1 MPGQGYHFGF
11 GRLVA
16 DQAGKK
22 FSKEMRV
29 GDLVQDALNAAAGTR
44 RNSHFTGGAGCVLP
58 QFNELRQSSK
68 IQGWDSGFKKSYLVD
83 PRIDMRLME
92 AASIHIPEGD
102 YKDGIRLHL
111 LADRAY
117 DQLVQTK
124 IFDVS
129 RQKDGIIVV
138 RATGEELDG
147 ANFRTELYASYPLL
161 DQYVMR
167 KAGITAEDVA
177 EVKEL
182 LKATMTDAH
191 AEFIG
196 KYLNFNPDFEWRD
209 TKFFTREMVDN
220 LLDEAV
226 ADAIRYLKW

>member
-1 MPGQGYHFGF
+1 MPGQGYHLGF

-16 DQAGKK
+16 DRAGKS
-22 FSKEMRV
+22 FSKEMKV
-29 GDLVQDALNAAAGTR
+29 GELVQDALNQASGSR
-44 RNSHFTGGAGCVLP
+44 RMSHFTGGAGCVLP
-58 QFNELRQSSK
+58 QYNELRQSSQ
-68 IQGWDSGFKKSYLVD
+68 IQGWDSCFKKSYIVD

-92 AASIHIPEGD
+92 ASSIHIPEGE

-147 ANFRTELYASYPLL
+147 ASFRNELYASYPLL

-167 KAGITAEDVA
+167 KAGITAEDV
-177 EVKEL
+177 ENVKML
-182 LKATMTDAH
+182 LRATMTDAH
-191 AEFIG
+191 AEFIC
-196 KYLNFNPDFEWRD
+196 KYLNYNPDFEWKD
-209 TKFFTREMVDN
+209 TKFFTKEIIDK

>member
-16 DQAGKK
+16 DRAGKK
-22 FSKEMRV
+22 VSKEMIV
-29 GDLVQDALNAAAGTR
+29 GNLVMDAMNAAAGTR

-58 QFNELRQSSK
+58 HYNELRQSSR
-68 IQGWDSGFKKSYLVD
+68 IQGWDSSFKKSYMVD

-92 AASIHIPEGD
+92 AASIHIPEGA
-102 YKDGIRLHL
+102 YKDGIRIHL
-111 LADRAY
+111 LADRWY
-117 DQLVQTK
+117 DQLVQTQ

-129 RQKDGIIVV
+129 QQKNGIIRV
-138 RATGEELDG
+138 RATGEDLDG
-147 ANFRTELYASYPLL
+147 DTFRRELYASYPLL

-167 KAGITAEDVA
+167 KAGLTVEDVA

-182 LKATMTDAH
+182 LRSTLTEGH
-191 AEFIG
+191 AEFIC
-196 KYLNFNPDFEWRD
+196 KYLNYNPEFVWQD
-209 TKFFTREMVDN
+209 TKFFTQEIIDT

-226 ADAIRYLKW
+226 DDVVRYLKW